1 MEDLSYITIKVYKGK
16 YWEKNSSYLV
26 SNNTF
31 IPVEKANGKLIT
43 FKEALLA
50 PQNEKEADVI
60 INLNLPKSLSASERK
75 KLRVHVFAYN
85 FFTNE

>member
-1 MEDLSYITIKVYKGK
+1 LEDLSYITIKVYKGK

-26 SNNTF
+26 ANNIF
-31 IPVEKANGKLIT
+31 IPVERAKGKLIT
-43 FKEALLA
+43 IKEALLV

-75 KLRVHVFAYN
+75 KLRVHIFAYN